1 MAEARRMAQLAIQ
14 ESMLSELKQTGDEL
28 HRLSSSVSFS
38 VVQLCSVDIFRAP
51 APESLPS

>member
-1 MAEARRMAQLAIQ
+1 MAQLAIQ

-28 HRLSSSVSFS
+28 HCLSSSVSFS